1 MASIL
6 RVRDNDGNIVE
17 IPVMQ
22 GPPGPVGNTPE
33 KGVDYWTE
41 DDKSEVVSDVLAAL
55 PTWEGGSY

>member
-22 GPPGPVGNTPE
+22 GPTGPAGSTPE

-55 PTWEGGSY
+55 PTWNGGSY

>member
-22 GPPGPVGNTPE
+22 GPTGPAGSTPE
-33 KGVDYWTE
+33 RGVDYWTE
-41 DDKSEVVSDVLAAL
+41 TDKSEIVSDVLAAL

>member
-22 GPPGPVGNTPE
+22 GPPGPAGSTPP
-33 KGVDYWTE
+33 KR
-41 DDKSEVVSDVLAAL
+41 AL
-55 PTWEGGSY
+55 TTGPRQIKRK

>member
-22 GPPGPVGNTPE
+22 GPPGPAPE

-41 DDKSEVVSDVLAAL
+41 DDKSEIVSDVLAAL
-55 PTWEGGSY
+55 PIWEGGSY

>member
-22 GPPGPVGNTPE
+22 GPTGPAGSTPE

-41 DDKSEVVSDVLAAL
+41 DDKSEIVSDVLAAL